1 MTGTKILI
9 GQIAVVF
16 ALIIGAVWLA
26 TQMTAEALGYQVALG
41 APWFYVGETPVYKP
55 WRLFQWW
62 YAYEAY
68 APEVFARGGVIAVSG
83 SALEKTSPTLVS
95 KTLSR
100 YSGSPLNRSCSA
112 TL

>member
-41 APWFYVGETPVYKP
+41 AP
-55 WRLFQWW
+55 
-62 YAYEAY
+62 
-68 APEVFARGGVIAVSG
+68 
-83 SALEKTSPTLVS
+83 
-95 KTLSR
+95 
-100 YSGSPLNRSCSA
+100 
-112 TL
+112 